1 MELNHNGYRSLN
13 TKWNLLSLLLLLQLF
28 FLPSISHAENLL
40 FQHGKYSNQWDFN
53 LIDIGSVIYSKFDL
67 DKDSSLCLKT
77 RWDPVQMGCVVLSR
91 HRAID
96 SKISISIRYKTQYCS
111 KVNLIIT
118 RNNGDRRILK
128 DTIRLKPSTEWTSA
142 KRSIKVHE
150 PQLLNIS
157 IKLEKMKGHW
167 GALWLNDISIP
178 DEALTTADSVQIDSS
193 FSSLKNNITCWSDS
207 DWNQFSFMKKP
218 ILGIGETCHGTQEM
232 QDIAISIMKER
243 ILKNNCQLICKEW
256 PIERTLYANR
266 FIHGDSNFQLEDFL
280 KGFDYFVESESS
292 ISSFLKWL
300 KSYNSSH
307 YKKVSLCGLDFEIH
321 RFQSFFDLHKFFE
334 CLNKERNIPG
344 VDSIC
349 QSLSSPKTSVK
360 KIVSQI
366 TRNKNLDSILNPEE
380 KKVII
385 QSLKLTDY
393 SDDYIKRFAYRDHA
407 FYDNFTIE
415 SDSLLKAGGT
425 VTLGAHF
432 GHLNYVDRMYYTSLK
447 NDFDAGYYL
456 KNNYKNN
463 YSCVGL
469 IALKGTTI
477 YIDTPHDSINPI
489 EVEIPKAS
497 PFSLESELGKLS
509 LDSLYLSTENMNG
522 AFYSFCR
529 SIGYLFCP
537 EVDRLDFPIV
547 PKSRAD
553 GFIYLRQVHAI
564 KKEKTKREFEMEVS
578 DYMKR
583 AENKKHIF

>member
-1 MELNHNGYRSLN
+1 MELNHNRYRSLN
-13 TKWNLLSLLLLLQLF
+13 TKWNLLSLLLLFQLF
-28 FLPSISHAENLL
+28 LSPSISYAENLL
-40 FQHGKYSNQWDFN
+40 FQHGKYSNQWTTS
-53 LIDIGSVIYSKFDL
+53 LIDVGSVIYSKFDL
-67 DKDSSLCLKT
+67 DKDSSLCMKT
-77 RWDPVQMGCVVLSR
+77 IWDPVQLGCVVLSR
-91 HRAID
+91 HRATD
-96 SKISISIRYKTQYCS
+96 SKISISVRYKTQYCS

-118 RNNGDRRILK
+118 RNNSDQRISK
-128 DTIRLKPSTEWTSA
+128 ADTIRLKPSTEWTSA
-142 KRSIKVHE
+142 KRYIKVHE

-157 IKLEKMKGHW
+157 IKFEKMKGHW
-167 GALWLNDISIP
+167 GSLWLNDISIP
-178 DEALTTADSVQIDSS
+178 DEALTTADSAQIDSS

-207 DWNQFSFMKKP
+207 DWNQFPFMKKP

-232 QDIAISIMKER
+232 QDIASSIMKER

-266 FIHGDSNFQLEDFL
+266 FIHGDSNFQLENFLKELDDFL
-280 KGFDYFVESESS
+280 EAKSS
-292 ISSFLKWL
+292 ILSFLKWL

-321 RFQSFFDLHKFFE
+321 RFQSFFDLYKFFK
-334 CLNKERNIPG
+334 CLNKERNLPG

-349 QSLSSPKTSVK
+349 QSLSAPKTSVK

-366 TRNKNLDSILNPEE
+366 TRNKDLNSILNPEE
-380 KKVII
+380 KKIII
-385 QSLKLTDY
+385 QSLKLIDY
-393 SDDYIKRFAYRDHA
+393 SDDHIKRFAYRDHA
-407 FYDNFTIE
+407 FYDNFIIE
-415 SDSLLKAGGT
+415 SDSFLKEGGT
-425 VTLGAHF
+425 VTLDAHF
-432 GHLNYVDRMYYTSLK
+432 SHLNYVDRTCYTSVK

-456 KNNYKNN
+456 KNKYKNN

-477 YIDTPHDSINPI
+477 YIDTRHDSINPI

-497 PFSLESELGKLS
+497 RFSLESELGKLS
-509 LDSLYLSTENMNG
+509 LDSLYLSTENMNDT
-522 AFYSFCR
+522 FYSFCR
-529 SIGYLFCP
+529 SIGYLSCP

-564 KKEKTKREFEMEVS
+564 KKEKTKQEFEMEAS

-583 AENKKHIF
+583 AENKK